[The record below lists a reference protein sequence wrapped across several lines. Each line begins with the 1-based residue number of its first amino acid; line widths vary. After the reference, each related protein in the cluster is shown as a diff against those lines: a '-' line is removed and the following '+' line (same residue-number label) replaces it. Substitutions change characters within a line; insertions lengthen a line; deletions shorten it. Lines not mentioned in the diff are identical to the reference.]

1 MNTRDALLLLADGTS
16 FYGKSIGIKGISVGE
31 VVFNTSMTG
40 YQEIITD
47 PSYHSQIITFTNP
60 HIGNTGINPE
70 DLESKK
76 IHTSGIII
84 RDQEILANNWRKTDL
99 LDNFLK
105 ENKIVGISGID
116 TRKLT
121 KVLRNNGSQNGCILC
136 GNNPDIKTAK
146 KSLDEFP
153 GLENQDLAIVTGASK
168 GIGLSIARGLAE
180 YGAKVV
186 ISSRSQES
194 LDLVAKELSVDG
206 LKVFPFACHVG
217 DENQRKDLVKKTI
230 DIYGRID
237 ILVNN
242 AAINPVHDSIEKM
255 SSEVY
260 DKILN
265 VNLKAAF
272 DLSNLCFPYL
282 KKDKEGAIINI
293 ASVEGLKPSFGLGLY
308 SITKAA
314 LIMLTQVQAK
324 EWGKYG
330 IRSNAIC
337 PGLIKT
343 KFSSA
348 LWQNEKLKKQIE
360 KHLPAGRVA
369 EPIEMSG
376 LAVYLSSSAGSYTTG
391 GIYTADGGH
400 MTM

>member
-1 MNTRDALLLLADGTS
+1 MKQSTRNLFELE
-16 FYGKSIGIKGISVGE
+16 GKV
-31 VVFNTSMTG
+31 
-40 YQEIITD
+40 
-47 PSYHSQIITFTNP
+47 
-60 HIGNTGINPE
+60 
-70 DLESKK
+70 
-76 IHTSGIII
+76 
-84 RDQEILANNWRKTDL
+84 
-99 LDNFLK
+99 
-105 ENKIVGISGID
+105 
-116 TRKLT
+116 
-121 KVLRNNGSQNGCILC
+121 
-136 GNNPDIKTAK
+136 
-146 KSLDEFP
+146 
-153 GLENQDLAIVTGASK
+153 AIVTGASK

-282 KKDKEGAIINI
+282 KKAKEGAIINI

>member
-1 MNTRDALLLLADGTS
+1 MQMEVQCQCKKMKQSTRNLFELA
-16 FYGKSIGIKGISVGE
+16 GKV
-31 VVFNTSMTG
+31 
-40 YQEIITD
+40 
-47 PSYHSQIITFTNP
+47 
-60 HIGNTGINPE
+60 
-70 DLESKK
+70 
-76 IHTSGIII
+76 
-84 RDQEILANNWRKTDL
+84 
-99 LDNFLK
+99 
-105 ENKIVGISGID
+105 
-116 TRKLT
+116 
-121 KVLRNNGSQNGCILC
+121 
-136 GNNPDIKTAK
+136 
-146 KSLDEFP
+146 
-153 GLENQDLAIVTGASK
+153 AIVTGASK

-194 LDLVAKELSVDG
+194 LNVVAKELSVDG

-282 KKDKEGAIINI
+282 KKGKQGAIINI

>member
-1 MNTRDALLLLADGTS
+1 MQMEVQCQCKKMKQSTRNLFELG
-16 FYGKSIGIKGISVGE
+16 GKV
-31 VVFNTSMTG
+31 
-40 YQEIITD
+40 
-47 PSYHSQIITFTNP
+47 
-60 HIGNTGINPE
+60 
-70 DLESKK
+70 
-76 IHTSGIII
+76 
-84 RDQEILANNWRKTDL
+84 
-99 LDNFLK
+99 
-105 ENKIVGISGID
+105 
-116 TRKLT
+116 
-121 KVLRNNGSQNGCILC
+121 
-136 GNNPDIKTAK
+136 
-146 KSLDEFP
+146 
-153 GLENQDLAIVTGASK
+153 AIVTGASK

-230 DIYGRID
+230 DTYGRID

-282 KKDKEGAIINI
+282 KKGKQGAIINI

>member
-1 MNTRDALLLLADGTS
+1 MKQSTRNLFELE
-16 FYGKSIGIKGISVGE
+16 GKV
-31 VVFNTSMTG
+31 
-40 YQEIITD
+40 
-47 PSYHSQIITFTNP
+47 
-60 HIGNTGINPE
+60 
-70 DLESKK
+70 
-76 IHTSGIII
+76 
-84 RDQEILANNWRKTDL
+84 
-99 LDNFLK
+99 
-105 ENKIVGISGID
+105 
-116 TRKLT
+116 
-121 KVLRNNGSQNGCILC
+121 
-136 GNNPDIKTAK
+136 
-146 KSLDEFP
+146 
-153 GLENQDLAIVTGASK
+153 AIVTGASK

-194 LDLVAKELSVDG
+194 LDVVAKELSVDG

-237 ILVNN
+237 ILINN

-282 KKDKEGAIINI
+282 KKGKQGAIINI

>member
-1 MNTRDALLLLADGTS
+1 MQMEVQCQCKKMKQSTRNLFELG
-16 FYGKSIGIKGISVGE
+16 GKV
-31 VVFNTSMTG
+31 
-40 YQEIITD
+40 
-47 PSYHSQIITFTNP
+47 
-60 HIGNTGINPE
+60 
-70 DLESKK
+70 
-76 IHTSGIII
+76 
-84 RDQEILANNWRKTDL
+84 
-99 LDNFLK
+99 
-105 ENKIVGISGID
+105 
-116 TRKLT
+116 
-121 KVLRNNGSQNGCILC
+121 
-136 GNNPDIKTAK
+136 
-146 KSLDEFP
+146 
-153 GLENQDLAIVTGASK
+153 AIVTGASK

-194 LDLVAKELSVDG
+194 LDVVAKELSVDG

-230 DIYGRID
+230 DTYGRVD

-348 LWQNEKLKKQIE
+348 LWQNENLKKQIE

>member
-1 MNTRDALLLLADGTS
+1 MKQSTRNLFELE
-16 FYGKSIGIKGISVGE
+16 GKV
-31 VVFNTSMTG
+31 
-40 YQEIITD
+40 
-47 PSYHSQIITFTNP
+47 
-60 HIGNTGINPE
+60 
-70 DLESKK
+70 
-76 IHTSGIII
+76 
-84 RDQEILANNWRKTDL
+84 
-99 LDNFLK
+99 
-105 ENKIVGISGID
+105 
-116 TRKLT
+116 
-121 KVLRNNGSQNGCILC
+121 
-136 GNNPDIKTAK
+136 
-146 KSLDEFP
+146 
-153 GLENQDLAIVTGASK
+153 AIVTGSSK
-168 GIGLSIARGLAE
+168 GIGLSIALGLAE

-194 LDLVAKELSVDG
+194 LDLVVKELSSDE

-217 DENQRKDLVKKTI
+217 DENQRKELVKKTI

-260 DKILN
+260 DKMLN

-282 KKDKEGAIINI
+282 KKDNDGAIINI

-314 LIMLTQVQAK
+314 LIMLTKVQAK

-348 LWQNEKLKKQIE
+348 LWQNEKLKKQVE

-376 LAVYLSSSAGSYTTG
+376 IAVYLASSAASYTTG

-400 MTM
+400 MTI

>member
-1 MNTRDALLLLADGTS
+1 MKQSTRNLFELE
-16 FYGKSIGIKGISVGE
+16 GKV
-31 VVFNTSMTG
+31 
-40 YQEIITD
+40 
-47 PSYHSQIITFTNP
+47 
-60 HIGNTGINPE
+60 
-70 DLESKK
+70 
-76 IHTSGIII
+76 
-84 RDQEILANNWRKTDL
+84 
-99 LDNFLK
+99 
-105 ENKIVGISGID
+105 
-116 TRKLT
+116 
-121 KVLRNNGSQNGCILC
+121 
-136 GNNPDIKTAK
+136 
-146 KSLDEFP
+146 
-153 GLENQDLAIVTGASK
+153 AIVTGASK

-206 LKVFPFACHVG
+206 LKIFPFACHVG
-217 DENQRKDLVKKTI
+217 DENQRKDLVIKTI

-272 DLSNLCFPYL
+272 DLSNLCFPHL

-324 EWGKYG
+324 EWGKFL
-330 IRSNAIC
+330 
-337 PGLIKT
+337 PLISIK
-343 KFSSA
+343 
-348 LWQNEKLKKQIE
+348 E
-360 KHLPAGRVA
+360 
-369 EPIEMSG
+369 
-376 LAVYLSSSAGSYTTG
+376 
-391 GIYTADGGH
+391 
-400 MTM
+400 

>member
-1 MNTRDALLLLADGTS
+1 MKQSTRNLFELE
-16 FYGKSIGIKGISVGE
+16 GKV
-31 VVFNTSMTG
+31 
-40 YQEIITD
+40 
-47 PSYHSQIITFTNP
+47 
-60 HIGNTGINPE
+60 
-70 DLESKK
+70 
-76 IHTSGIII
+76 
-84 RDQEILANNWRKTDL
+84 
-99 LDNFLK
+99 
-105 ENKIVGISGID
+105 
-116 TRKLT
+116 
-121 KVLRNNGSQNGCILC
+121 
-136 GNNPDIKTAK
+136 
-146 KSLDEFP
+146 
-153 GLENQDLAIVTGASK
+153 AIVTGASK
-168 GIGLSIARGLAE
+168 GIGLSIAQGLAE
-180 YGAKVV
+180 YGAKVL

-194 LDLVAKELSVDG
+194 LDLVAKELSDDG

>member
-1 MNTRDALLLLADGTS
+1 MKESTRNLFELA
-16 FYGKSIGIKGISVGE
+16 GKV
-31 VVFNTSMTG
+31 
-40 YQEIITD
+40 
-47 PSYHSQIITFTNP
+47 
-60 HIGNTGINPE
+60 
-70 DLESKK
+70 
-76 IHTSGIII
+76 
-84 RDQEILANNWRKTDL
+84 
-99 LDNFLK
+99 
-105 ENKIVGISGID
+105 
-116 TRKLT
+116 
-121 KVLRNNGSQNGCILC
+121 
-136 GNNPDIKTAK
+136 
-146 KSLDEFP
+146 
-153 GLENQDLAIVTGASK
+153 AIVTGASK

-180 YGAKVV
+180 YGANVV

-194 LDLVAKELSVDG
+194 LDLVAKELLVDG
-206 LKVFPFACHVG
+206 LKVFPLECHVG
-217 DENQRKDLVKKTI
+217 DENQRKELVKKTI
-230 DIYGRID
+230 DVFGRID
-237 ILVNN
+237 ILINN
-242 AAINPVHDSIEKM
+242 AAINPVNNSIENM

-260 DKILN
+260 DKMLN

-282 KKDKEGAIINI
+282 KKDKQGAIVNI

-324 EWGKYG
+324 EWGKHG

-376 LAVYLSSSAGSYTTG
+376 LAVYLSSSAASYTTG

-400 MTM
+400 MTI

>member
-1 MNTRDALLLLADGTS
+1 MKQSTRNLFELE
-16 FYGKSIGIKGISVGE
+16 GKV
-31 VVFNTSMTG
+31 
-40 YQEIITD
+40 
-47 PSYHSQIITFTNP
+47 
-60 HIGNTGINPE
+60 
-70 DLESKK
+70 
-76 IHTSGIII
+76 
-84 RDQEILANNWRKTDL
+84 
-99 LDNFLK
+99 
-105 ENKIVGISGID
+105 
-116 TRKLT
+116 
-121 KVLRNNGSQNGCILC
+121 
-136 GNNPDIKTAK
+136 
-146 KSLDEFP
+146 
-153 GLENQDLAIVTGASK
+153 AIVTGASK

-324 EWGKYG
+324 
-330 IRSNAIC
+330 
-337 PGLIKT
+337 
-343 KFSSA
+343 
-348 LWQNEKLKKQIE
+348 KKD
-360 KHLPAGRVA
+360 
-369 EPIEMSG
+369 
-376 LAVYLSSSAGSYTTG
+376 YL
-391 GIYTADGGH
+391 
-400 MTM
+400 

>member
-1 MNTRDALLLLADGTS
+1 MKQSTRNLFELE
-16 FYGKSIGIKGISVGE
+16 GKV
-31 VVFNTSMTG
+31 
-40 YQEIITD
+40 
-47 PSYHSQIITFTNP
+47 
-60 HIGNTGINPE
+60 
-70 DLESKK
+70 
-76 IHTSGIII
+76 
-84 RDQEILANNWRKTDL
+84 
-99 LDNFLK
+99 
-105 ENKIVGISGID
+105 
-116 TRKLT
+116 
-121 KVLRNNGSQNGCILC
+121 
-136 GNNPDIKTAK
+136 
-146 KSLDEFP
+146 
-153 GLENQDLAIVTGASK
+153 AIVTGASK
-168 GIGLSIARGLAE
+168 GIGLSIAQGLAE
-180 YGAKVV
+180 YGAKVL

-194 LDLVAKELSVDG
+194 LDLVAKELSDDG

-230 DIYGRID
+230 DTYGRID

>member
-1 MNTRDALLLLADGTS
+1 MKQSTRNLFELE
-16 FYGKSIGIKGISVGE
+16 GKV
-31 VVFNTSMTG
+31 
-40 YQEIITD
+40 
-47 PSYHSQIITFTNP
+47 
-60 HIGNTGINPE
+60 
-70 DLESKK
+70 
-76 IHTSGIII
+76 
-84 RDQEILANNWRKTDL
+84 
-99 LDNFLK
+99 
-105 ENKIVGISGID
+105 
-116 TRKLT
+116 
-121 KVLRNNGSQNGCILC
+121 
-136 GNNPDIKTAK
+136 
-146 KSLDEFP
+146 
-153 GLENQDLAIVTGASK
+153 AIVTGASK

-206 LKVFPFACHVG
+206 LKVFPFACHIG

-230 DIYGRID
+230 DTYGRID

-324 EWGKYG
+324 EWGKHG

>member
-1 MNTRDALLLLADGTS
+1 MKQSTRNLFELE
-16 FYGKSIGIKGISVGE
+16 GKV
-31 VVFNTSMTG
+31 
-40 YQEIITD
+40 
-47 PSYHSQIITFTNP
+47 
-60 HIGNTGINPE
+60 
-70 DLESKK
+70 
-76 IHTSGIII
+76 
-84 RDQEILANNWRKTDL
+84 
-99 LDNFLK
+99 
-105 ENKIVGISGID
+105 
-116 TRKLT
+116 
-121 KVLRNNGSQNGCILC
+121 
-136 GNNPDIKTAK
+136 
-146 KSLDEFP
+146 
-153 GLENQDLAIVTGASK
+153 AIVTGASK

-194 LDLVAKELSVDG
+194 LDLVAKELAVDG
-206 LKVFPFACHVG
+206 LKVFPFTCHVG

-282 KKDKEGAIINI
+282 KKAKEGAIINI

>member
-1 MNTRDALLLLADGTS
+1 MSTKKLFKLDG
-16 FYGKSIGIKGISVGE
+16 KVA
-31 VVFNTSMTG
+31 
-40 YQEIITD
+40 IIT
-47 PSYHSQIITFTNP
+47 
-60 HIGNTGINPE
+60 
-70 DLESKK
+70 
-76 IHTSGIII
+76 
-84 RDQEILANNWRKTDL
+84 
-99 LDNFLK
+99 
-105 ENKIVGISGID
+105 
-116 TRKLT
+116 
-121 KVLRNNGSQNGCILC
+121 GS
-136 GNNPDIKTAK
+136 
-146 KSLDEFP
+146 
-153 GLENQDLAIVTGASK
+153 SK
-168 GIGLSIARGLAE
+168 GIGLAIARGLAE
-180 YGAKVV
+180 HGANIVL
-186 ISSRSQES
+186 SSRNQEA
-194 LDLVAKELSVDG
+194 LDVQVNQLKKDG
-206 LKVFPFACHVG
+206 LNAVAHSCHVG
-217 DENQRKDLVKKTI
+217 DENQRKDLIKKTI
-230 DIYGRID
+230 ESFGKID

-242 AAINPVHDSIEKM
+242 AAINPVYDSLENM

-260 DKILN
+260 EKMMN

-282 KKDKEGAIINI
+282 KAEKNGSIINI
-293 ASVEGLKPSFGLGLY
+293 SSVEGLKPSLGLGIY

-376 LAVYLSSSAGSYTTG
+376 LAVYLSSSAASYTTG

>member
-1 MNTRDALLLLADGTS
+1 MKQSTRNLFELA
-16 FYGKSIGIKGISVGE
+16 GKV
-31 VVFNTSMTG
+31 
-40 YQEIITD
+40 
-47 PSYHSQIITFTNP
+47 
-60 HIGNTGINPE
+60 
-70 DLESKK
+70 
-76 IHTSGIII
+76 
-84 RDQEILANNWRKTDL
+84 
-99 LDNFLK
+99 
-105 ENKIVGISGID
+105 
-116 TRKLT
+116 
-121 KVLRNNGSQNGCILC
+121 
-136 GNNPDIKTAK
+136 
-146 KSLDEFP
+146 
-153 GLENQDLAIVTGASK
+153 AIVTGASK

-230 DIYGRID
+230 DTYGRID

-282 KKDKEGAIINI
+282 KKGKQGAIINI